1 LINGGVIMFYSKMR
15 KLFMVLVIT
24 MFIFVSYVNVVKAD
38 DFYDLGTRML
48 EYGDE
53 GSDVAILQQ
62 ELTDLNLYSGKIDGI
77 YGKKTVEAVKRLQKA
92 NELKV
97 DGIVGNSTI
106 QKLPNNNIY
115 ETMDIS
121 REQIILLAR
130 IIHGEA
136 RGESFKGKV
145 GVGAVILNRVKSS
158 QFPNTIRE
166 VILQRGQFSSL
177 LDGQA
182 NFFPD
187 QVSMNAAK
195 TALIG
200 YDPTHS
206 SLFFYNPKV
215 ATNLSWISQRPIIKK
230 IGDHVFAR

>member
-1 LINGGVIMFYSKMR
+1 MFYSKMK

-62 ELTDLNLYSGKIDGI
+62 ELTDLNLYSGRIDGI

-115 ETMDIS
+115 ETMDVS

-136 RGESFKGKV
+136 RGEGFTGKV
-145 GVGAVILNRVKSS
+145 GVGAVILNRVKSDK
-158 QFPNTIRE
+158 FPDTIRE

-177 LDGQA
+177 FDGQA

-195 TALIG
+195 TALVG

-215 ATNLSWISQRPIIKK
+215 ATNLAWISKRPIIKK

>member
-1 LINGGVIMFYSKMR
+1 MFYSRMK

-62 ELTDLNLYSGKIDGI
+62 ELTNLNFYSAKIDGI

-92 NELKV
+92 NNLKV
-97 DGIVGNSTI
+97 DGIAGNSTI

-145 GVGAVILNRVKSS
+145 GVGAVILNRVKSN
-158 QFPNTIRE
+158 QFPDTIRE

-215 ATNLSWISQRPIIKK
+215 ATNLAWISQRPIIKK

>member
-1 LINGGVIMFYSKMR
+1 MFYSKMR

>member
-1 LINGGVIMFYSKMR
+1 
-15 KLFMVLVIT
+15 MVLVIT

>member
-1 LINGGVIMFYSKMR
+1 MFYSKMR

-62 ELTDLNLYSGKIDGI
+62 ELTDLNLYSGRIDGI

-97 DGIVGNSTI
+97 DGIAGNSTI

-136 RGESFKGKV
+136 RGESFTGKV
-145 GVGAVILNRVKSS
+145 AVGAVILNRVKSS
-158 QFPNTIRE
+158 KFPDTIRE

-177 LDGQA
+177 FDGQA

-195 TALIG
+195 TALVG